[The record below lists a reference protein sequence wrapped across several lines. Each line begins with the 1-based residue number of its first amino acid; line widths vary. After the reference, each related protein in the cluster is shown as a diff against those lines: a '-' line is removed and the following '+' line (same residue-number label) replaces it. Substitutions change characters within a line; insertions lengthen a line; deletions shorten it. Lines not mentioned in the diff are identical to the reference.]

1 MKQLTVI
8 FLLLLVSCTKIIEI
22 DLPDAPD
29 KLVVNCFFSTGNKF
43 LVHISHSQNILD
55 EDTSIIANADIELYS
70 NDDYQGNLTY
80 INDGFYSHDT
90 ILARPGNKYKIIVTA
105 PGYDMV
111 YAEDTAPDAST
122 LDSVFYDPIPYP
134 DTEGSFSRKIQLFLN
149 DSNSGTDFYEVIIQC
164 FDDEGKYSIIR
175 LLGDNEKVI
184 MNEGDEEFYSGICI
198 FSDELIN
205 GIKYRLKLKTRSWE
219 IENKKTLHLLSISE
233 NLYKYRK
240 SWIRHSSAQYPD
252 ITNPIEPVT
261 LFSNVKGGYG
271 IFAGYSE
278 TSVVSN

>member
-1 MKQLTVI
+1 MKQLTGI
-8 FLLLLVSCTKIIEI
+8 LLLLLVSCTKIIEI

-29 KLVVNCFFSTGNKF
+29 KLVVNCSFSTGNKF
-43 LVHISHSQNILD
+43 LIHISHSQNILD
-55 EDTSIIANADIELYS
+55 EDSSIITNANIELYS
-70 NDDYQGNLTY
+70 DEIYQGNLTY
-80 INDGFYSHDT
+80 IDDGLYSHDT
-90 ILARPGNKYKIIVTA
+90 IIARSGIKYKLVVTA

-111 YAEDTAPDAST
+111 YAEDTAPAAST

-134 DTEGSFSRKIQLFLN
+134 DTEGSFSHKVQLFLN
-149 DSNSGTDFYEVIIQC
+149 DNNLSTDFYE
-164 FDDEGKYSIIR
+164 
-175 LLGDNEKVI
+175 VI

-205 GIKYRLKLKTRSWE
+205 GSKYRLKLKTRSWE

-271 IFAGYSE
+271 IFAGYSD
-278 TSVVSN
+278 TSVISN

>member
-1 MKQLTVI
+1 MKQLTGI
-8 FLLLLVSCTKIIEI
+8 LLLLLVSCTKIIEI

-29 KLVVNCFFSTGNKF
+29 KLVVNCSFSTGNKF
-43 LVHISHSQNILD
+43 LIHLSHSQNILD
-55 EDTSIIANADIELYS
+55 ENSSIITNANIKLYS
-70 NDDYQGNLTY
+70 DEIYQGNLTY
-80 INDGFYSHDT
+80 IDDGLYSHDT
-90 ILARPGNKYKIIVTA
+90 IIARSGIKYKLVVTA

-111 YAEDTAPDAST
+111 YAEDTAPAAST

-134 DTEGSFSRKIQLFLN
+134 DTEGSFSHKVQLFLN
-149 DSNSGTDFYEVIIQC
+149 DNNLSTDFYEVIIQC
-164 FDDEGKYSIIR
+164 FDDEGKYSIIK

-205 GIKYRLKLKTRSWE
+205 GSKYRLKLKTRSWE

-271 IFAGYSE
+271 IFAGYSD
-278 TSVVSN
+278 TSVISN